1 MTDTVRVIR
10 FPSSLRGDRTD
21 KEQREKTRGY
31 WPLEPEFVVI
41 YDIPAF

>member
-1 MTDTVRVIR
+1 MTDTVRVTR
-10 FPSSLRGDRTD
+10 PPPSLRGDRTD
-21 KEQREKTRGY
+21 KEQRGY